1 MERHPFMTKQARIA
15 IVGVGWWTTTAH
27 IPALLNNPDAV
38 ITALADTRSDVMEK
52 ATQTYNLAARRYT
65 DYKTMLAE
73 AEIDGVIVATNHTTH
88 YEIAKACLEAGK
100 HVMVEKPMVLK
111 ARHAYDLRDL
121 AAQKGVELIV
131 GYPWHY
137 TANTLRAR
145 ELVQSG
151 KLGTIEYVTSL
162 FSSMVIEFLR
172 GNEDKYRSAFNYPVT
187 GPGSVY
193 ADPARSGGG
202 QGHLQ
207 VTHSAATMFFVTG
220 LRAQRVSA
228 YMNHLDLQ
236 VDVCDAI
243 AVRFQPESDGKPG
256 AVGVVGSTG
265 NIGVGDSGVNE
276 LQVYG
281 ELGRLTLDHVAG
293 TLYVRYHDGAEMHG
307 ETLPPDQRYPSGVT
321 SANLVD
327 VILGKAANGSPAEVG
342 VRVVELLDAAYRS
355 AEGDGIPVSIADL

>member
-1 MERHPFMTKQARIA
+1 MTKQAKIA

-27 IPALLNNPDAV
+27 IPALLNNPDAI
-38 ITALADTRSDVMEK
+38 ITALADTRSDVLEK
-52 ATQTYNLAARRYT
+52 AAQTYNLAARRYT
-65 DYKTMLAE
+65 DYKIMLAD

-111 ARHAYDLRDL
+111 ARHAYELRNL
-121 AAQKGVELIV
+121 AAHKGVELIV
-131 GYPWHY
+131 GYPWHF
-137 TANTLRAR
+137 TANTLLAR
-145 ELVQSG
+145 DLVRSG
-151 KLGTIEYVTSL
+151 KLGTIEYVSSL

-172 GNEDKYRSAFNYPVT
+172 GNEDKYRPAFNYPVT

-193 ADPARSGGG
+193 ADPVRSGGG

-220 LRAQRVSA
+220 LRARRVSA
-228 YMNHLDLQ
+228 YMNYLNLQ
-236 VDVCDAI
+236 VDVCNAI
-243 AVRFQPESDGKPG
+243 SVSFYSESNSKPG

-265 NIGVGDSGVNE
+265 NLGIGDSGVNE

-293 TLYVRYHDGAEMHG
+293 TLYVRYHDGAEMRG
-307 ETLPPDQRYPSGVT
+307 ETLPPDQRYPSGAT

-342 VRVVELLDAAYRS
+342 VRVVALLDAAYRS
-355 AEGDGIPVSIADL
+355 

>member
-1 MERHPFMTKQARIA
+1 MARQAKIA
-15 IVGVGWWTTTAH
+15 IIGVGWWTTTAH
-27 IPALLNNPDAV
+27 IPALLSNPDAI
-38 ITALADTRSDVMEK
+38 ITALADTRADVMDK
-52 ATQTYNLAARRYT
+52 AAQTYKLAARRFT

-100 HVMVEKPMVLK
+100 HVMVEKPMVLT
-111 ARHAYDLRDL
+111 ARHAYELRDL
-121 AAQKGVELIV
+121 AEQKGAELII
-131 GYPWHY
+131 GYPWHF
-137 TANTLRAR
+137 TRNTLLAR
-145 ELVQSG
+145 DLVQSG
-151 KLGTIEYVTSL
+151 KLGRLEFVSSL
-162 FSSMVIEFLR
+162 FSSMVIEFYR
-172 GNEDKYRSAFNYPVT
+172 GNEEKYRSTFKYPVT

-220 LRAQRVSA
+220 LRAARVSA
-228 YMNHLDLQ
+228 FMNYLDLP

-243 AVRFQPESDGKPG
+243 SVRFQPESEAKAG
-256 AVGVVGSTG
+256 AVGVISSTG

-281 ELGRLTLDHVAG
+281 ELGRLILDHAAG
-293 TLYVRYHDGAEMHG
+293 TLYVRYHDGGENRY
-307 ETLPPDQRYPSGVT
+307 ETLPPDQRYPSGAT

-342 VRVVELLDAAYRS
+342 VRTVELLDAAYRS
-355 AEGDGIPVSIADL
+355 AERDGIPVNVADL

>member
-1 MERHPFMTKQARIA
+1 MTQQARIA
-15 IVGVGWWTTTAH
+15 IIGVGWWTTMTH
-27 IPALLNNPDAV
+27 IPALLSNPNAL
-38 ITALADTRSDVMEK
+38 ITALADTRSEVLDK
-52 ATQTYNLAARRYT
+52 AAQTYQLTAHRYT
-65 DYKTMLAE
+65 DYRAMLME

-100 HVMVEKPMVLK
+100 HVMLEKPMVLK
-111 ARHAYDLRDL
+111 ACHAYELRDL
-121 AAQKGVELIV
+121 AAQKGVELII
-131 GYPWHY
+131 GYPWHF

-172 GNEDKYRSAFNYPVT
+172 GNDDKYRTTFNYPVT

-207 VTHSAATMFFVTG
+207 VTHSAGTMFFVTG

-228 YMNHLDLQ
+228 FMNHLNLQ

-243 AVRFQPESDGKPG
+243 SVRFQPESDAKPN

-265 NIGVGDSGVNE
+265 NIGVGDSGVSE

-281 ELGRLTLDHVAG
+281 ELGRLKLDHTAG
-293 TLYVRYHDGAEMHG
+293 TLYVRYHDGAEMWG
-307 ETLPPDQRYPSGVT
+307 ETLSQEQRYPSAAT

-327 VILGKAANGSPAEVG
+327 VALGKAANGSPAEVG
-342 VRVVELLDAAYRS
+342 VRVVELLDAAYQS
-355 AEGDGIPVSIADL
+355 AQGDGVPINIADL

>member
-1 MERHPFMTKQARIA
+1 MVARQARIA
-15 IVGVGWWTTTAH
+15 IIGVGWWTTTAH

-38 ITALADTRSDVMEK
+38 LTALADTRSDVMEK
-52 ATQTYNLAARRYT
+52 AAQTYQIAVRRYT
-65 DYKTMLAE
+65 DYKIMLAD

-88 YEIAKACLEAGK
+88 YDITKACLAAGK
-100 HVMVEKPMVLK
+100 HVMVEKPMVLS
-111 ARHAYDLRDL
+111 ARHAYELRDL
-121 AAQKGVELIV
+121 AGQKGVELIV
-131 GYPWHY
+131 GYPWHF
-137 TANTLRAR
+137 TAHTLLAR

-151 KLGTIEYVTSL
+151 KLGSIEYVTSL
-162 FSSMVIEFLR
+162 LSSMVIEFYR
-172 GNEDKYRSAFNYPVT
+172 GNEDKYRPAFGYPVT

-207 VTHSAATMFFVTG
+207 VTHSAGTMFFVTG

-228 YMNHLDLQ
+228 YMNHLDLP

-243 AVRFQPESDGKPG
+243 SVRFQPESDAKPG
-256 AVGVVGSTG
+256 AVGVVSSTG

-281 ELGRLTLDHVAG
+281 ELGRLTLDHAAG
-293 TLYVRYHDGAEMHG
+293 TLYVRYHDGTEMRSD
-307 ETLPPDQRYPSGVT
+307 TLPPNQRYPSGAT

-327 VILGKAANGSPAEVG
+327 IVLGKAANGSPAEVG

-355 AEGDGIPVSIADL
+355 AEHDGVPVNIADL